1 MSDLKSV
8 VTGWLADLIVK
19 DKRIAELERLNA
31 VALEAMKYVAVE
43 YESQV
48 LINAVEILEG
58 AGK

>member
-1 MSDLKSV
+1 MTDDEIRKM
-8 VTGWLADLIVK
+8 ADVE
-19 DKRIAELERLNA
+19 RIAELERLNA

-48 LINAVEILEG
+48 LINAVAELEG